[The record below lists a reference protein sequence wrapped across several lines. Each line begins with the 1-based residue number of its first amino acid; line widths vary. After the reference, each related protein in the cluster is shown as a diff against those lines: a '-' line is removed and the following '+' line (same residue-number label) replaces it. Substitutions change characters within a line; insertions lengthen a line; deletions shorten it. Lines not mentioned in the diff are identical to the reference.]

1 MQFGQARL
9 ELRGAQVLGL
19 RRRPAAP
26 LETRCKA
33 ENIKEDKM
41 QGILPTDVAA
51 MQDRRMRVPTGGRAR
66 MQRMRGLYEHRCCAI
81 RLSHTRGCAR
91 VFPRRRRRSS
101 GGSGVFRLAALNCCK
116 ELLAR
121 EASGASEPTVWIGC
135 IRSKYVC
142 VWASTGDSRNRE
154 LWRARNRSRVKA
166 IDTDTPTRTCRR
178 CRYSMISREAPRQ
191 LWKPRMEA
199 YVYRAPPPQIV
210 LPWIR
215 ESCNLSYFLQLLRSC
230 LQPPAAVSVASA
242 FEGLDLHNFRQLLE
256 VQATNSW
263 LVLFPPLFDFF

>member
-1 MQFGQARL
+1 
-9 ELRGAQVLGL
+9 
-19 RRRPAAP
+19 
-26 LETRCKA
+26 
-33 ENIKEDKM
+33 M

-142 VWASTGDSRNRE
+142 VWASTVDGRDRE
-154 LWRARNRSRVKA
+154 LWRARNRSRA
-166 IDTDTPTRTCRR
+166 ISYRHGDSNTHLSSLPLLD
-178 CRYSMISREAPRQ
+178 A
-191 LWKPRMEA
+191 KPRGAKATLEA
-199 YVYRAPPPQIV
+199 ENGSLC
-210 LPWIR
+210 LPSTATAKR
-215 ESCNLSYFLQLLRSC
+215 TAMDSGE
-230 LQPPAAVSVASA
+230 LQPFLLSSVVTKLPATL
-242 FEGLDLHNFRQLLE
+242 GLGFCSQR
-256 VQATNSW
+256 
-263 LVLFPPLFDFF
+263 F